1 MPSTASS
8 AARSAHRRSV
18 QLSTKDLIDALG
30 EKLGTRLL
38 AIVSAKDD
46 STISRWRTGRASP
59 TERSVQTLR
68 TAYQVFELLRDAE
81 SDHTIR
87 AWFIGMNPQLDDDS
101 PAEALAE
108 GRNRE
113 VMAAARA
120 FLAGG

>member
-1 MPSTASS
+1 MASTASS

-18 QLSTKDLIDALG
+18 ELSTQDLVNALG
-30 EKLGTRLL
+30 DKLGTRLL
-38 AIVSAKDD
+38 AVVTAKDD
-46 STISRWRTGRASP
+46 STVSRWKRGETKP
-59 TERSVQTLR
+59 TESTVQTLR
-68 TAYQVFELLRDAE
+68 TAYQVFDLLGDVE
-81 SDHTIR
+81 SDPTIR

-108 GRNRE
+108 GHGRE